1 MGVIM
6 EIIGYGEDALTL
18 WAIKNK
24 LHAILQELND
34 NSDVSR
40 CKVFFR
46 PSFGRRGGEKSA
58 QFGEFDFIILSKERI
73 YLGESKWDGSSENKN
88 GILELRDE
96 QKFRHEVMKFYICQW
111 FKGDFPDWSSF
122 VRKVGKT
129 TKHMGVEKPL
139 APVGS
144 LLASN
149 LQTLLETIKSHFSS
163 LPEIRNILL
172 YLHKGKSSNP
182 ISRVS
187 KDFDLVKI
195 DYSQDSVDNFIRIVI

>member
-1 MGVIM
+1 MGWIFR
-6 EIIGYGEDALTL
+6 E
-18 WAIKNK
+18 
-24 LHAILQELND
+24 QE
-34 NSDVSR
+34 R
-40 CKVFFR
+40 H
-46 PSFGRRGGEKSA
+46 
-58 QFGEFDFIILSKERI
+58 
-73 YLGESKWDGSSENKN
+73 
-88 GILELRDE
+88 LELRNE

-172 YLHKGKSSNP
+172 YLHKGESSNP

>member
-1 MGVIM
+1 M

-40 CKVFFR
+40 CKYSFAPALDGVEARRVHSLGNLILLFFR
-46 PSFGRRGGEKSA
+46 KNASTWEKVSGMDLQRTRTAFGVT
-58 QFGEFDFIILSKERI
+58 
-73 YLGESKWDGSSENKN
+73 
-88 GILELRDE
+88 DE

-129 TKHMGVEKPL
+129 TKHMGVEKPWHL
-139 APVGS
+139 SALFGIQLTDP
-144 LLASN
+144 
-149 LQTLLETIKSHFSS
+149 LETIKSHFSS

-172 YLHKGKSSNP
+172 YLHKGESSNP